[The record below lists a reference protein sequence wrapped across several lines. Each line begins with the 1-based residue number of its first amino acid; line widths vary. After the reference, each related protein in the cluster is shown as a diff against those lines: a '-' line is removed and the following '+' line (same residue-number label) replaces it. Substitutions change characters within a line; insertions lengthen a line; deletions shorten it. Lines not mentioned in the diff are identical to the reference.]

1 MNLKYLRFL
10 ANKIVKMDSSML
22 LIDLDVV
29 SIVITVDQYSI
40 PCIMLVE
47 FVIYDAIKGP
57 LCGFAVFPEE
67 GRTIY
72 HLSITKP
79 WISFLMFS

>member
-47 FVIYDAIKGP
+47 FVIYDASS
-57 LCGFAVFPEE
+57 FAFNQGTLVWIRCFP
-67 GRTIY
+67 
-72 HLSITKP
+72 
-79 WISFLMFS
+79 